1 MHAEA
6 ITLFRQLAD
15 RSPAEREEY
24 YARQRVPEAVR
35 DEVESLLLFDGST
48 SDSFGTYIAS
58 PPEQAPTPGNQ
69 TMVSTASS
77 ATAPRPAAIGRYE
90 IVRLLGRGGMG
101 EVYLARDPVLDRDI
115 ALKLIGSDLD
125 DDAVRKRL
133 AQEARA
139 AGRLRH
145 PNIVTTFDAGQH
157 EGRAYIAMEYVPGET
172 LRSLIRRQ
180 AALPLRR
187 RLELI
192 EDACA
197 GLAHAHHAGVIHLDI
212 KPDNLMLDETG
223 IVKVLDFGIA
233 RVVKSQT
240 LVTNHLVGTLRYMSP
255 EQISGRPLDRRSD
268 VFSLGCAFYELVTYT
283 PAYAG
288 SFSEIVTRIAAGPI
302 PSLLAVVPEIDPRL
316 DAVIR
321 RAMAI
326 DPSDRYDDLDD
337 LRAELARIRGEIAP
351 FDDLKPAQP
360 TPVVSGGPPA
370 TPLPAIDAGSHRSQK
385 AQSAPLSRRFRVT
398 ASIGVLAVL
407 TAGAG
412 AFLLFEARTPTR
424 TPDASSQP
432 AFTPAPSTAA
442 PSETTAP
449 DARAPNEEVWR
460 RLALGD
466 RDGVLQL
473 LRSPSPGRGT
483 GPDLRLASDV
493 FNALRASVA
502 QARQVA
508 NSTSGAAA
516 SEAYRAAE
524 ARLTR
529 ATRLQADNQP
539 LEALGALW
547 QAADFYAQSLA
558 AGGPPPPRAAVE
570 RQAPIPT
577 EAAPRSSGVN
587 QPGPPP
593 AIESGRLE
601 PLLPPAV
608 ETTSPARAASA
619 VPDPPKGPSDEE
631 AILDALSRY
640 HGAYQALDVAGVLRM
655 FPSLG
660 REQVEQ
666 LRRTFDGMT
675 AYGIEVR
682 DPRVDVQ
689 NDSAIVRAVVAR
701 HMVPRVGRPVANEVE
716 TEFHLRR
723 DGIAWVI
730 TAVTTP

>member
-1 MHAEA
+1 MQAEA

-15 RSPAEREEY
+15 RSPSEREEY
-24 YARQRVPEAVR
+24 YARQQVPEAVR
-35 DEVESLLLFDGST
+35 DEVESLLLFNGGT
-48 SDSFGTYIAS
+48 SDSFGSYIAS
-58 PPEQAPTPGNQ
+58 AAEKTPTPRDQ
-69 TMVSTASS
+69 TIASTASS
-77 ATAPRPAAIGRYE
+77 ATGPQPAAIGRYE

-115 ALKLIGSDLD
+115 AVKLIGSDLD
-125 DDAVRKRL
+125 DDAVRKLL

-145 PNIVTTFDAGQH
+145 PNIVTIFDAGQH

-172 LRSLIRRQ
+172 LGGLIRRK

-197 GLAHAHHAGVIHLDI
+197 GLAHAHRAGVIHLDI

-268 VFSLGCAFYELVTYT
+268 VFSLGCAFFELVTYT

-288 SFSEIVTRIAAGPI
+288 SFSEIVTRITSGPL
-302 PSLLAVVPEIDPRL
+302 PSVLAVVPEIDPRL
-316 DAVIR
+316 DAAIR
-321 RAMAI
+321 RAMAT

-337 LRAELARIRGEIAP
+337 LRAELSRLRDEITP
-351 FDDLKPAQP
+351 LDDLVLAQS
-360 TPVVSGGPPA
+360 TPMVSGSPPA
-370 TPLPAIDAGSHRSQK
+370 TPLPAIDAGSQRSSE
-385 AQSAPLSRRFRVT
+385 AVSAPSSWRFRVI
-398 ASIGVLAVL
+398 ASIGALAVL
-407 TAGAG
+407 TASVG
-412 AFLLFEARTPTR
+412 AFFLFGARTPTETPR
-424 TPDASSQP
+424 TSSQP
-432 AFTPAPSTAA
+432 ALTGAPSAA
-442 PSETTAP
+442 VPSETTGP

-473 LRSPSPGRGT
+473 LRSPSPGRGI
-483 GPDLRLASDV
+483 GPDVRLASDV
-493 FNALRASVA
+493 FNALRASVV

-508 NSTSGAAA
+508 TTTSGAAS
-516 SEAYRAAE
+516 SEAYRSAE
-524 ARLTR
+524 ARFTR

-539 LEALGALW
+539 IEALGALW
-547 QAADFYAQSLA
+547 QAADLYAQSLA
-558 AGGPPPPRAAVE
+558 AGGPQPPRAAE

-577 EAAPRSSGVN
+577 EGAPGAGGVV
-587 QPGPPP
+587 QPDRPP
-593 AIESGRLE
+593 AIESGQPE
-601 PLLPPAV
+601 PVMPPAA
-608 ETTSPARAASA
+608 ETTSPGRAAIA
-619 VPDPPKGPSDEE
+619 IADPPKVPSDEE
-631 AILDALSRY
+631 AILDALRQY
-640 HGAYQALDVAGVLRM
+640 QGAYEALDVSGVLRV
-655 FPSLG
+655 FPSLE
-660 REQVEQ
+660 RDQVEQ

-675 AYGIEVR
+675 AYGIDMR
-682 DPRVDVQ
+682 NTRVDVQ

-701 HMVPRVGRPVANEVE
+701 RMVPRVGRPVANEVE
-716 TEFHLRR
+716 TEFRLRR
-723 DGIAWVI
+723 DGTAWVI